1 MNNPSKQDEL
11 ISGRIVAKNTLY
23 NLLGYGL
30 PLMVAVLLI
39 PLLIEGLGEER
50 FGILSLSW
58 VIIGY
63 FSFLDLGIGR
73 ALTKFIAEKLGLK
86 QAKEIPEI
94 FWTSI
99 FLMLLV
105 SSVGAI
111 LLFIISKFFVLDIFK
126 ISENLR
132 EETLYSFYVLAVIIP
147 IVTTTAGF
155 RGLLEA
161 YQEFKSINIIRV
173 FLGVSTFLVPLL
185 CLIFTKNLFWIV
197 MGLGIIRIVIW
208 LLYLF
213 QCLKANTD
221 LRINNFKFNRN
232 LIKPIISMSSWMT
245 VSNIVAPIL
254 IYLDRFLI
262 GAIISAVAITYYITP
277 YEVVTKLLLV
287 PGALTGVLFPAFSAT
302 YLNDPATSK
311 KLFTRG
317 VKFIFIFLYPVV
329 FIMINFSYEGMNLW
343 LGKTFAE
350 RSTFVMQM
358 LSFGVLLNSLAY
370 IPFTYFQGIGKPK
383 IPALVNLIEL
393 PFYCLLMWAATSK
406 WGIEGAAGVWV
417 LRIAVDT
424 AILFVLSEK
433 LTAAKIFNLQRI
445 LLFSV
450 MLLILIVSISISDI
464 ILKIIFTFVILL
476 IFILLVWK
484 VFLLDEEKKY
494 LREKISMFKFSNR
507 VISS

>member
-1 MNNPSKQDEL
+1 VNNPAKPDEL
-11 ISGRIVAKNTLY
+11 ISGRKVAKNTLY
-23 NLLGYGL
+23 NLFGYGL
-30 PLMVAVLLI
+30 PLLVAVLFI
-39 PLLIEGLGEER
+39 PLLIKGLGEEK

-58 VIIGY
+58 VVIGY

-73 ALTKFIAEKLGLK
+73 ALTKFIAEKLGL
-86 QAKEIPEI
+86 QQLKEISEI

-105 SSVGAI
+105 SSTGSI
-111 LLFIISKFFVLDIFK
+111 LLFFISKFFVLDIFK
-126 ISENLR
+126 ISENLK
-132 EETLYSFYVLAVIIP
+132 EETLYSFYVLAFTVP
-147 IVTTTAGF
+147 IVTTTAGL

-173 FLGVSTFLVPLL
+173 FLGVSTFLVPLF

-197 MGLGIIRIVIW
+197 MALGIIRIVIW

-213 QCLKANTD
+213 QCL
-221 LRINNFKFNRN
+221 RINPELTNSFKFKRN
-232 LIKPIISMSSWMT
+232 LVMPILSMSGWMT
-245 VSNIVAPIL
+245 LSNIVAPVI

-302 YLNDPATSK
+302 YLNDPVTSK

-329 FIMINFSYEGMNLW
+329 LIIINFSYEGMNLW
-343 LGKTFAE
+343 LGKTFAD

-358 LSFGVLLNSLAY
+358 LAIGVLLNSLAY

-383 IPALVNLIEL
+383 IPALVNVLEL
-393 PFYCLLMWAATSK
+393 PFYCLLMWIATSR
-406 WGIEGAAGVWV
+406 WGIEGAAVVWV
-417 LRIAVDT
+417 LRIVIDT
-424 AILFVLSEK
+424 AILFILTEK
-433 LTAAKIFNLQRI
+433 LTVARIFNLQRI
-445 LLFSV
+445 FLFSAMV
-450 MLLILIVSISISDI
+450 LILIVSISISDI
-464 ILKIIFTFVILL
+464 FFKTTLTLVVLM

-484 VFLLDEEKKY
+484 VFLIDDEKKF
-494 LREKISMFKFSNR
+494 LREKISMFKLLNR
-507 VISS
+507 GIVN